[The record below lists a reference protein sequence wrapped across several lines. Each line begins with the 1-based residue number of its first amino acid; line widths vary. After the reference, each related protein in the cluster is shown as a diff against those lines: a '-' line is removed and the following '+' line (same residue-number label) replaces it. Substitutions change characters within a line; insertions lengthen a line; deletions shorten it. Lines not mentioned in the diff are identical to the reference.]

1 MNKKG
6 AELSM
11 NVIVIAAIVL
21 LVLVVLSIIFLGRV
35 GIFSKQVGDC
45 TSKGGSCQLKT
56 ECDISKMSPG
66 TNCETDKEGG
76 YGPLY
81 VCCLG

>member
-45 TSKGGSCQLKT
+45 ASKGGVCT
-56 ECDISKMSPG
+56 PRADCTDITKLVPG
-66 TNCETDKEGG
+66 TNCERDSNNAEI
-76 YGPLY
+76 
-81 VCCLG
+81 CCLR

>member
-21 LVLVVLSIIFLGRV
+21 LVLVVLSIIFLGRI
-35 GIFSKQVGDC
+35 GIFGKSVGDC
-45 TSKGGSCQLKT
+45 ATKGGVCVAREDCT
-56 ECDISKMSPG
+56 DITRLAPG
-66 TNCETDKEGG
+66 TNCEKDEPGTI
-76 YGPLY
+76 
-81 VCCLG
+81 CCVKATS